1 MRVWKVIAATWDIRL
16 FGIRVPMLVAGVA
29 VLLGG
34 IFGVTQISETAGL
47 LVGGLAIIV
56 ILLSF
61 SGSISSWRRA
71 GTRSSVHP
79 HQPLWT
85 PEEER
90 AITHAQLEADRV
102 QEITTVGPR

>member
-1 MRVWKVIAATWDIRL
+1 MSVNKIVATVWDIKL
-16 FGIRVPMLVAGVA
+16 LGIRVPLLVGGLA
-29 VLLGG
+29 VLFGG
-34 IFGVTQISETAGL
+34 IFGLSLVSEVAGL

-61 SGSISSWRRA
+61 SGAVTSWRRA

-85 PEEER
+85 PQEER
-90 AITHAQLEADRV
+90 AITQAQLEADRV
-102 QEITTVGPR
+102 QEISSGGPS

>member
-1 MRVWKVIAATWDIRL
+1 MSVKKAIVAAWDIRL
-16 FGIRVPMLVAGVA
+16 LGIRVPLLVVGVA

-34 IFGVTQISETAGL
+34 IFGLNRISETAAL

-71 GTRSSVHP
+71 GRRSKVHP
-79 HQPLWT
+79 NGPLWT
-85 PEEER
+85 RQEER
-90 AITHAQLEADRV
+90 NIVQAQMEADQANRIV
-102 QEITTVGPR
+102 IP

>member
-1 MRVWKVIAATWDIRL
+1 MSVKKAVASVWDIRL
-16 FGIRVPMLVAGVA
+16 LGTRVPLLVVGVA

-34 IFGVTQISETAGL
+34 IFGLNRVSETAAL

-71 GTRSSVHP
+71 GRRSSVHP
-79 HQPLWT
+79 HAPMWT
-85 PEEER
+85 RQEER
-90 AITHAQLEADRV
+90 NIVQAQMEADKANKIV
-102 QEITTVGPR
+102 IP